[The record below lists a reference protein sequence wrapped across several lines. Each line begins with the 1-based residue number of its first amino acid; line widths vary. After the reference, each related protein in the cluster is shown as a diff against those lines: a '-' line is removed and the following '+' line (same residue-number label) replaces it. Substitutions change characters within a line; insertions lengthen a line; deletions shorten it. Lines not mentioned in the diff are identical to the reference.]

1 MSFVDNDRGAEMA
14 KSQQQSRLRRLL
26 VVESARIMA
35 DEGVV
40 DFRVAKEKAA
50 RRLGVGGDAQ
60 QGWPSNAEIE
70 EELHS
75 RLQLFHGEAHSA
87 ELRQLREQA
96 LQAMHWLTEF
106 QPRLT
111 GPVLSGTATR
121 HTAITLHLFADTP
134 ESVLFFLM
142 DQQVAYEEAWQRLH
156 YGDAPARDYP
166 SLKLN
171 YASADLRL
179 VLFDLDEDRRSP
191 ASPVDGKPLRRATL
205 GQVQK
210 LLAEPLTNPV

>member
-1 MSFVDNDRGAEMA
+1 
-14 KSQQQSRLRRLL
+14 
-26 VVESARIMA
+26 MA
-35 DEGVV
+35 DEGVA

-50 RRLGVGGDAQ
+50 RRLGAGGDAQ

-70 EELHS
+70 EELQS

-96 LQAMHWLTEF
+96 VQAMHWLAEF

-121 HTAITLHLFADTP
+121 HAAITLHLFADTP
-134 ESVLFFLM
+134 ESVIFFLM
-142 DQQVAYEEAWQRLH
+142 DQRVAYEEVWQRLH

-171 YASADLRL
+171 YAGADLRL

-205 GQVQK
+205 AQLQK
-210 LLAEPLTNPV
+210 LLAESVSNSI